1 MTDRTAK
8 ARLRDAA
15 IELVAE
21 GATLTARTVAER
33 AGVTA
38 GLIRHHFGS
47 MADLERACD
56 EHIARLVRV
65 AKEDAVE
72 EGASVD
78 VLQAIRESGET
89 HMLRY
94 LARRVAVSSAVIDD
108 LVDQMADD
116 AAGYMQSSVDAG
128 LMNHLSDVPR
138 AAKMLTVYALGSL
151 VLHDHVRRL
160 IDVDV
165 TTVDLTSEP
174 GIADY
179 IGVQYDIFS
188 GLFNHAALETLQD
201 PTKE

>member
-94 LARRVAVSSAVIDD
+94 LARRVA
-108 LVDQMADD
+108 
-116 AAGYMQSSVDAG
+116 
-128 LMNHLSDVPR
+128 
-138 AAKMLTVYALGSL
+138 
-151 VLHDHVRRL
+151 
-160 IDVDV
+160 
-165 TTVDLTSEP
+165 
-174 GIADY
+174 
-179 IGVQYDIFS
+179 
-188 GLFNHAALETLQD
+188 
-201 PTKE
+201 